1 VIVLGPSLVSQVDS
15 QRPLKIRLQ
24 ELDLFMYEK
33 DVKNVLSC
41 CEFSL
46 LQSSARWH
54 DVRQIGAF
62 IFLRLN

>member
-1 VIVLGPSLVSQVDS
+1 
-15 QRPLKIRLQ
+15 
-24 ELDLFMYEK
+24 MYEK